1 MGGGGGWGGAK
12 MHRNQRSVPGD
23 GHNGRGK
30 WRVRGIRVPR
40 RAPTAEVAEGVA
52 LGRGGGTSGGEGPAS
67 SEPEVEPGS
76 LDVRNEV
83 EPGSGA
89 G

>member
-1 MGGGGGWGGAK
+1 MPL
-12 MHRNQRSVPGD
+12 N
-23 GHNGRGK
+23 GHNGKEQKRM
-30 WRVRGIRVPR
+30 RSIRAPGSVPR
-40 RAPTAEVAEGVA
+40 VDVAEGVA
-52 LGRGGGTSGGEGPAS
+52 PGPTAWGGTSGDGKTAP

>member
-1 MGGGGGWGGAK
+1 M
-12 MHRNQRSVPGD
+12 
-23 GHNGRGK
+23 
-30 WRVRGIRVPR
+30 RGIRASGCVPK
-40 RAPTAEVAEGVA
+40 ADVAEGVA
-52 LGRGGGTSGGEGPAS
+52 PPSPLPTAWGGTSGDGTPAP
-67 SEPEVEPGS
+67 SEPEVEPGI

>member
-1 MGGGGGWGGAK
+1 M
-12 MHRNQRSVPGD
+12 RS
-23 GHNGRGK
+23 
-30 WRVRGIRVPR
+30 IRVSGSMPK
-40 RAPTAEVAEGVA
+40 ADVAEGVA
-52 LGRGGGTSGGEGPAS
+52 PGLTAWGGTSGDGTPAP

>member
-1 MGGGGGWGGAK
+1 M
-12 MHRNQRSVPGD
+12 
-23 GHNGRGK
+23 
-30 WRVRGIRVPR
+30 RGIRVPR
-40 RAPTAEVAEGVA
+40 RVLTADVAEGVA
-52 LGRGGGTSGGEGPAS
+52 LERGGGTSGGDAPAP